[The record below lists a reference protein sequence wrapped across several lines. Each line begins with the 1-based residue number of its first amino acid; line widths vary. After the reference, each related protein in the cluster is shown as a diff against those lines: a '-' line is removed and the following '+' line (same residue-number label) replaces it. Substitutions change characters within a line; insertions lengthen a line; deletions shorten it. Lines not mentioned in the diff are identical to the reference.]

1 MRIVETTAKTR
12 KEAIQMALDQLGCEL
27 DEVQIEIIDEG
38 SKGFLG
44 LGSRDVIV
52 RVKAPHLAGAGVVEE
67 YIDDNI
73 GNRAGVET
81 HLETSRQPVR
91 TQTRRRG
98 PKRGPGQGNPPG
110 VMQPR
115 APQPHLVR
123 PAGPISR
130 QPRPAGGGDNFNR
143 GPREDRGPRDDRGGR
158 DRGRDRDRGDRGG
171 RPQGGGDRDRRQGR
185 EGGGRDNRG
194 PRRDNR
200 GPRNDRGGRPQGG
213 GDRDNRGPRREPRI
227 PQAPSKP
234 RPRRERATPIDKEA
248 AEALGKSAAALLAE
262 LLEKMSMPGE
272 VSSYLNEDDNVVL
285 DVKTEHGGMLIG
297 RKGKNLEALQFLIN
311 RIFVSGDEKDTVDR
325 ILIDIEGYRKRRKEQ
340 LEDMAR
346 KMAEKVKSTGRA
358 LRLKPL
364 DPQER
369 RIVHLALEKDPEVR
383 TFSLGNSL
391 HRRVVIALSDESG
404 SRAAQTAEDAPDDE
418 SDNGGEG
425 PDNESEQKAPG
436 FEPDEFDDDP
446 DFKAYADEEGEKSG
460 GDKAGSDDEDE

>member
-1 MRIVETTAKTR
+1 
-12 KEAIQMALDQLGCEL
+12 MALNQLGCEL
-27 DEVQIEIIDEG
+27 DEVQIEIVDEG

-44 LGSRDVIV
+44 LGSRDVHV
-52 RVKAPHLAGAGVVEE
+52 RVKAPHLAGPGIVED

-73 GNRAGVET
+73 GNRAGIET

-98 PKRGPGQGNPPG
+98 PKRGPGGQQQRGGQPGNA
-110 VMQPR
+110 QPR
-115 APQPHLVR
+115 PQPHMVR

-130 QPRPAGGGDNFNR
+130 QPRPQGGGNV
-143 GPREDRGPRDDRGGR
+143 DRGPRDDRGNR
-158 DRGRDRDRGDRGG
+158 ERGRDRNFDRGNRG
-171 RPQGGGDRDRRQGR
+171 QGGDRRQGR
-185 EGGGRDNRG
+185 EGNRDNRG

-200 GPRNDRGGRPQGG
+200 GPRNDRGGRPQG
-213 GDRDNRGPRREPRI
+213 DRGPRREPRI

-272 VSSYLNEDDNVVL
+272 VASYLNEDDNVVL

-346 KMAEKVKSTGRA
+346 KMADKVKTSGRA

-391 HRRVVIALSDESG
+391 HRRVVIALADESG

-418 SDNGGEG
+418 SDRDESDGNGQA
-425 PDNESEQKAPG
+425 SAG
-436 FEPDEFDDDP
+436 FEPDEYDNDP
-446 DFKAYADEEGEKSG
+446 DFKAYADEEPDDNGNDKSG
-460 GDKAGSDDEDE
+460 DGDEDE